1 MKILQITKRYFP
13 FNGGIEQVTKDMVDC
28 LPDHENIVIAYNHE
42 KGNCV
47 DMVGNAKVYRVN
59 CQLNLR
65 SQPIALGYG
74 KQLKNI
80 FQQEKPDVVVFH
92 FPNPFASHYLLK
104 YLPKNVKLI
113 VYWHADI
120 VKQKLLK
127 KLFVGQT
134 KRLLNRANV
143 VVASSPN
150 YVEKSEFLSEYRD
163 KVKIIPNCIS
173 INRFVETENV
183 EQLKNEIKQKNSNK
197 IICFAV
203 GRHTQYKGMDH
214 LIKASKF
221 LNDNYKIYIGGQG
234 DLTNQLKELA
244 KGDDKIEFLGKL
256 SDEQLLAYYQTC
268 DVFCFPSVTKNEAFG
283 LALAEGMYF
292 EKPAVTFTID
302 GSGVNYVSLDG
313 VTGIEVENCNDE
325 AYAKAIIK
333 LGENSTLRK
342 ELGANAR
349 KRVEELFL
357 PWAFKN
363 NTIELFGGLNK

>member
-13 FNGGIEQVTKDMVDC
+13 FNGGIEQVTRDIVGS
-28 LPDHENIVIAYNHE
+28 LSDHENIVLAYNHE
-42 KGNCV
+42 KGNSV
-47 DMVGNAKVYRVN
+47 DTVDNAKVYRVN

-104 YLPKNVKLI
+104 YLPKDVKLI

-134 KRLLNRANV
+134 KRLLNRADV
-143 VVASSPN
+143 ITAATPIHVD
-150 YVEKSEFLSEYRD
+150 KSEFLPAFKD
-163 KVKIIPNCIS
+163 KIKITPYCVS
-173 INRFVETENV
+173 VGRFNQTANV
-183 EQLKNEIKQKNSNK
+183 EKLENEIKQKNSNK

-256 SDEQLLAYYQTC
+256 SDEQLLAYYQAC

-292 EKPAVTFTID
+292 GKPAVTFTID
-302 GSGVNYVSLDG
+302 GSGVNYVSLNG
-313 VTGIEVENCNDE
+313 VTGLEVENCNDE
-325 AYAKAIIK
+325 EYAKAIMK
-333 LGENSTLRK
+333 LGENPALRK
-342 ELGANAR
+342 ELGANA
-349 KRVEELFL
+349 KERVEELFL
-357 PWAFKN
+357 PDAFKN
-363 NTIELFGGLNK
+363 NILNLLGGLNK